1 MAGACSMY
9 GGKCIR
15 AVVRTPERREPLLIL
30 GRRWDGSVQMDLKQ
44 IGCED
49 VNWLRIRTGAEFL

>member
-1 MAGACSMY
+1 MY

-15 AVVRTPERREPLLIL
+15 AVVRTPERMGPLLIR

-44 IGCED
+44 AGCED
-49 VNWLRIRTGAEFL
+49 VNWLSIWTRGEFL